1 MSEDKPKP
9 VDQRVHQAVD
19 PISLASFRTSLA
31 LDRTM
36 LAWIRTTLSIAGFGF
51 GMVGFFRALE
61 KQSPS
66 VESIRLHTGAI
77 RFGTTLVVFGIV
89 STILA
94 ALSHWR
100 SLRRIQRGEN
110 PVLTHWPMSI
120 TLALMLSI
128 LGLMGLWFVF
138 EQE

>member
-1 MSEDKPKP
+1 MSDDKSKP
-9 VDQRVHQAVD
+9 IDQSVHQSID
-19 PISLASFRTSLA
+19 PVRLASFRTSLA

-89 STILA
+89 ATLLA

-100 SLRRIQRGEN
+100 SLRRLQRGES

-128 LGLMGLWFVF
+128 LGLVGLWFVF
-138 EQE
+138 ER

>member
-1 MSEDKPKP
+1 MSEVTPKP
-9 VDQRVHQAVD
+9 IDLQVHSAAD
-19 PISLASFRTSLA
+19 PVNLARFRTSLA
-31 LDRTM
+31 LDRTT

-51 GMVGFFRALE
+51 GMVGFFRAL
-61 KQSPS
+61 KQQSPS
-66 VESIRLHTGAI
+66 AESIRLHTGAI

-89 STILA
+89 STVLA

-100 SLRRIQRGEN
+100 SLRRLQRGEN

-128 LGLMGLWFVF
+128 LGLVGLWFMF
-138 EQE
+138 EQ

>member
-1 MSEDKPKP
+1 MSEVKPKQIDLHVNQTIDP
-9 VDQRVHQAVD
+9 V
-19 PISLASFRTSLA
+19 SLASFRTSLA

-77 RFGTTLVVFGIV
+77 RFGTTLIIFGIV
-89 STILA
+89 ATVLA
-94 ALSHWR
+94 AFSHWR
-100 SLRRIQRGEN
+100 SLRRLQRGEN

-128 LGLMGLWFVF
+128 LGLVGLWFVF
-138 EQE
+138 ER

>member
-1 MSEDKPKP
+1 MSEVKAKPIELHVNQTIDP
-9 VDQRVHQAVD
+9 V
-19 PISLASFRTSLA
+19 SLASFRTSLA

-51 GMVGFFRALE
+51 GMVGFFRSLE

-66 VESIRLHTGAI
+66 AESIRLHTGAI
-77 RFGTTLVVFGIV
+77 RFGTTLIVFGIV
-89 STILA
+89 ATLLA

-100 SLRRIQRGEN
+100 SLRRLRRGES

-128 LGLMGLWFVF
+128 LGLVGLWFVF
-138 EQE
+138 ER

>member
-1 MSEDKPKP
+1 MSEVKPKP
-9 VDQRVHQAVD
+9 IDLRVHQTVD
-19 PISLASFRTSLA
+19 PVNLASFRTSLA
-31 LDRTM
+31 LDRTT

-51 GMVGFFRALE
+51 GMVGFFRSLE
-61 KQSPS
+61 QQSRS

-77 RFGTTLVVFGIV
+77 RFGTTLIVFGIV
-89 STILA
+89 ATVLA

-100 SLRRIQRGEN
+100 SLRRLQRGEN

-128 LGLMGLWFVF
+128 LGLVGLWFVF
-138 EQE
+138 ER